1 MQREED
7 QPQTK
12 TFKAGL
18 DFIRRN
24 QAEDNWFLQLETFD
38 PHEPFFTQRQY
49 QDLYPE
55 LLKDRSAP
63 LLDWPKYGE
72 VTEEREL
79 VEQCRGHYA
88 SLLSMCD
95 ARLGDILDEMDRGNM
110 WDDTMLIVW
119 TDHGFLL
126 GEHDLWAKIQ
136 MPWYRELSNTPF
148 FVWDP
153 RCGKAGERRQS
164 LVQPS
169 IDLGPTMLDF
179 FGLEPT
185 SDMLGKS
192 LAGVCAGDTPVREA
206 AMFGNHGGQVNVT
219 DGRYVYMRAPAT
231 SDNQPLCD
239 YTLMP
244 THMRDLFGVE
254 EFADMELAEPF
265 GFSKGCRL
273 MKTKGRAWSKQHEY
287 GNLLFDLEADPW
299 QAAALDDEGQEERML
314 GLLRGLMQEC
324 EAPEDQYERLGI

>member
-1 MQREED
+1 
-7 QPQTK
+7 
-12 TFKAGL
+12 
-18 DFIRRN
+18 
-24 QAEDNWFLQLETFD
+24 
-38 PHEPFFTQRQY
+38 
-49 QDLYPE
+49 
-55 LLKDRSAP
+55 
-63 LLDWPKYGE
+63 
-72 VTEEREL
+72 
-79 VEQCRGHYA
+79 
-88 SLLSMCD
+88 
-95 ARLGDILDEMDRGNM
+95 
-110 WDDTMLIVW
+110 
-119 TDHGFLL
+119 
-126 GEHDLWAKIQ
+126 
-136 MPWYRELSNTPF
+136 
-148 FVWDP
+148 
-153 RCGKAGERRQS
+153 
-164 LVQPS
+164 
-169 IDLGPTMLDF
+169 MLDF
-179 FGLEPT
+179 FGLKPT

-299 QAAALDDEGQEERML
+299 QAAALDDAGQEERMK